1 MTASPFFFKQETA
14 QALFVCPVLLSGSND
29 DLERFNKNFFRFFLQ
44 QATEAMPNLICTV
57 HNLI

>member
-44 QATEAMPNLICTV
+44 QAMPDLICKV